1 MAKKIQLQ
9 TKTSIVDYLKSK
21 GQDNSFESRKNLY
34 EKYIGKGY
42 TGTADQNTQLIKS
55 VNVPAGIKRAASGN
69 TDKLPMS
76 SAEVPGTTP
85 PAVKTTEKPAKKLT
99 ANEHIA
105 QSVSSPFRYSS
116 PEVPGTNPPSKE
128 VVVPPVKT
136 ITAKK
141 VAAPFKL
148 SSPEPPHVKAPGLE
162 NTAKTTT
169 APITTLKGLD
179 YARIAASAKP
189 NEQGYVD
196 LTHMG
201 FDPLG
206 KDGVRIAEEVSK
218 KYPNARFLCTAGGCA
233 EIATK
238 GATALGYTFNKGNAW
253 EIGNNNQ
260 VVYETPKMKAY
271 EPQMGTGQP
280 MSDPA
285 GGKQDSYITGLSAGY
300 IVGMNRANNNIPGTG
315 FNKATALDSYDYAN
329 PDLYPNSRGY
339 EHVGVTLGD
348 KRILHGTGAVT
359 GLHPSYYEISNL
371 DKPFNLGLGDYET
384 VEAIKGHGAYKQS
397 GGKIKLCHQCGGTRR
412 LPVFAHGELA
422 QNGDLYNQY
431 QQRQAAFSTLYPN
444 SSSYPGSSS
453 FNYNANINT
462 PVNNASLDTIP
473 QQSDDFY
480 QRYQQNRQALH
491 SVYPDLQFPDYD
503 YGALAHNKFRAA
515 TAKPQ
520 GNKHNW
526 VDYLHAGEGAIQYVG
541 GLFNEAHDYRNEK
554 RQLRQGL
561 ENIEEDVY
569 DKDKYGLNPASFLM
583 EYGGETPLMKKGGKN
598 WIKKAV
604 NPKHKGY
611 CTPMTK
617 STCTPKRKALARTF
631 KKHHGFHK
639 AAQYGGYMN
648 DMVQELLTRQVGG
661 PGLNEDQQKRYG
673 PWGPLAP
680 TIMKE
685 GWSTSSWPEYTE
697 YYPGYEASG
706 KGVLMDGQNPS
717 GNVVVRAGNNGQFDI
732 MVRDSKNK
740 YPEHYVKR
748 GLTAQQA
755 HDYFVNQASTIAQRI
770 DTAPRINLKMKTG
783 GPTAAKA
790 REMLRDGTAQG
801 KALTKK
807 QKRYFGFIAGGGHP
821 RKQNAGLPEVY
832 GAPDNNPEVWAE
844 TGEAARMQDGSIVR
858 IAANGTYNYDH
869 GESAKMPGTPIN
881 GAESF
886 LEATSTKKG
895 RTAMAD
901 RLLKVDRD
909 TAEQLTGY
917 RPKRPLSHATL
928 LDQSTEHYGKLKKKM
943 LKRLDLQLGRGLES
957 EASRNSVMMNM
968 DFIGNIPTTNQ
979 LYDSLFTHQ
988 EGVKQ
993 AHAIPD
999 EPTSEQ
1005 KSQYDVK
1012 YKYGGS
1018 RMAQNAL
1025 NYVNNIVN
1033 QGNTVVGRSGKAKSV
1048 NRPARVRSVTRASG
1062 RNSGSLF
1069 GPEYTHLLQDHP
1081 EMFQLSPEAQQ
1092 ALPQLY
1098 DIPQSKRSSGFY
1110 GEKDWNMD
1118 DFKKRHGWY
1127 FNSRPDWNPSNPND
1141 VKDFQT
1147 QYNRHARIYTGKDY
1161 FAGTREKGIDEKF
1174 GEYTYNAP
1182 GLNEPQIALTPRK
1195 SLTPGA
1201 PPTELNRTPNL
1212 QIGLPPYTSAG
1223 TTTPAIPTGNT
1234 TKTNTKNESPYFP
1247 LEYSDIASARN
1258 AYLNAMNRDPET
1270 MLNTYLPRVQ
1280 YKTTD
1285 PTRALREVDLTSNAV
1300 MRNAPG
1306 GTQGMGFKSQ
1316 IQANAIKQKSDIG
1329 SQYDNA
1335 NTAILNRQEDVNMTN
1350 KGQEAQFRTQ
1360 NTQNFIDHYMQSR
1373 ATAGEQKQQ
1382 ALDSYY
1388 NSFNKNRMFNNMVEM
1403 MKPGHYALTTD
1414 EMGRP
1419 GFSFDGQWKVNAPVI
1434 DDSANQ
1440 DLTNVKPQYSIVKD
1454 ANGNTFVVD
1463 KTTQR
1468 SFPVQGLAGGT
1479 GSNKKKLRYK
1489 TG

>member
-21 GQDNSFESRKNLY
+21 GQDASFESRKNLY

-55 VNVPAGIKRAASGN
+55 VNVPAGIKRTASGN

-85 PAVKTTEKPAKKLT
+85 PAVKTTEKPAKKLI
-99 ANEHIA
+99 ANEQIA

-189 NEQGYVD
+189 DEQGYVD

-218 KYPNARFLCTAGGCA
+218 KYPNARFLCTAGGCS
-233 EIATK
+233 EIANK
-238 GATALGYTFNKGNAW
+238 GAAALGYTFNKGNAW

-271 EPQMGTGQP
+271 EPQIGTGQP

-285 GGKQDSYITGLSAGY
+285 GGKQDPYITGLSAGY

-329 PDLYPNSRGY
+329 PDLYPKSRGY

-412 LPVFAHGELA
+412 LPVFAHGGLA

-661 PGLNEDQQKRYG
+661 QGLNEDQQKRYG

-732 MVRDSKNK
+732 MIRDSKNK

-1118 DFKKRHGWY
+1118 DFKKRHSWY

-1161 FAGTREKGIDEKF
+1161 FAGTREKGIDMKF

-1182 GLNEPQIALTPRK
+1182 GLNEPQIALTPRTP
-1195 SLTPGA
+1195 LTPGA
-1201 PPTELNRTPNL
+1201 PPTELNRTPGL
-1212 QIGLPPYTSAG
+1212 QIGLPPNDENTPSDTPTITDE
-1223 TTTPAIPTGNT
+1223 TTTANSKQPPPN
-1234 TKTNTKNESPYFP
+1234 FP
-1247 LEYSDIASARN
+1247 LRYEDIASSRA

-1280 YKTTD
+1280 YKTAD
-1285 PTRALREVDLTSNAV
+1285 PTRALREIDLSANAA
-1300 MRNAPG
+1300 MMNAPG

-1316 IQANAIKQKSDIG
+1316 LLANVSKQKADVA
-1329 SQYDNA
+1329 SQYENA
-1335 NTAILNRQEDVNMTN
+1335 NTAILNHQEDVNIGN
-1350 KGQEAQFRTQ
+1350 QGQEAQLRTQ
-1360 NTQNFIDHYMQSR
+1360 NVQNFINNYMQSR
-1373 ATAGEQKQQ
+1373 ATASEQKLQ
-1382 ALDSYY
+1382 ATDSYY
-1388 NSFNKNRMFNNMVEM
+1388 KTVAKNKMFNRMVRM
-1403 MKPGHYALTTD
+1403 MDQRDYTITPEGDFKFDSSWRLNGPPAYTDTT
-1414 EMGRP
+1414 
-1419 GFSFDGQWKVNAPVI
+1419 SKDGSYKGKQVVTLNGQTYVI
-1434 DDSANQ
+1434 
-1440 DLTNVKPQYSIVKD
+1440 
-1454 ANGNTFVVD
+1454 D
-1463 KTTQR
+1463 KTTNQAV
-1468 SFPVQGLAGGT
+1468 PVQGIPAGQT
-1479 GSNKKKLRYK
+1479 KRNK
-1489 TG
+1489 